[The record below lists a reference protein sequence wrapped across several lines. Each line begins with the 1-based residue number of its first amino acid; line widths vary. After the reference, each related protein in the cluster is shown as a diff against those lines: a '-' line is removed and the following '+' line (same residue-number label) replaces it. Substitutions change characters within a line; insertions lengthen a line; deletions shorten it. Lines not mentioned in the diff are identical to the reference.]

1 MNYDLFIRLH
11 LISTLFISHLAEVD
25 NTRLDDARTM
35 RYTGIIVLV
44 VIEYKNS
51 YTFNTSD
58 IRYTVTARQI
68 ANSQFKALQQIYTTF
83 PNEFVEWNRH
93 GIRLLFQRT
102 GQSSQHLILARKM
115 KKDRKKEKKKEI
127 SQFSHLFIY
136 FFMIVLGKVGK
147 FDFQTMLINIIA
159 GAALISLSTVAVD
172 IIAVY
177 LLPQKKF
184 YGNFK
189 YEPTPGQY
197 FLSSLCFL
205 NNISTNQKQTNK
217 QPLQTEPNEL
227 DTDDKT
233 AERQPLLPSASE
245 NGHGS
250 TGP

>member
-1 MNYDLFIRLH
+1 MISLNSKQFWILPNWLLWMICVIAKPWIILHFSHLH

-102 GQSSQHLILARKM
+102 GLFSQHLIRAR
-115 KKDRKKEKKKEI
+115 RKKERKKTEKKTERNRKKQQWII
-127 SQFSHLFIY
+127 SQFFHNF
-136 FFMIVLGKVGK
+136 
-147 FDFQTMLINIIA
+147 
-159 GAALISLSTVAVD
+159 
-172 IIAVY
+172 Y
-177 LLPQKKF
+177 LL
-184 YGNFK
+184 
-189 YEPTPGQY
+189 
-197 FLSSLCFL
+197 FLFCLFR
-205 NNISTNQKQTNK
+205 KG
-217 QPLQTEPNEL
+217 
-227 DTDDKT
+227 
-233 AERQPLLPSASE
+233 R
-245 NGHGS
+245 
-250 TGP
+250 